1 MKTLVLI
8 HGHGVDASI
17 WEELKNQLSGEYQ
30 ILTPDISTQ
39 TDYNSIEE
47 YADGLYQWLQ
57 ESGIAQCVLI
67 GHSMGGYLTLA
78 FAEKYPEALQGFG
91 LFHSTAYADDDAKR
105 EQRKKTL
112 AFMET
117 HGAAAFIKQSA
128 PNMYAE
134 RFTKEHPDVIKNH
147 VEKYSQLPTEAVM
160 AGFKAIMN
168 RPDRTQ
174 VLQNAAVPVLFIFG
188 QEDKLISFEKN
199 IGLSEL
205 PNDAHTLILAESGH
219 MGMVEDSEATT
230 KAIREFMEVV

>member
-30 ILTPDISTQ
+30 ILTPDISTD
-39 TDYNSIEE
+39 TDHKSIEE

-57 ESGIAQCVLI
+57 ESGITQCVLI

-78 FAEKYPEALQGFG
+78 FVEKYPGALQGLG

-128 PNMYAE
+128 PTMYAE
-134 RFTKEHPDVIKNH
+134 SFAKEHPEVIKNH
-147 VEKYSQLPTEAVM
+147 IEKYAQLPTEAVI

-174 VLQNAAVPVLFIFG
+174 VLQNATVPVLFIFG

-205 PNDAHTLILAESGH
+205 PKDAHTLILAESGH
-219 MGMVEDSEATT
+219 MGMVEDSKATA